1 MQARLAISVGAL
13 ILKNAVE
20 AVTDPKPRRR
30 QAATG
35 KTVESIIRTGKLLI
49 EAKAKLKH
57 GDFIAMLR
65 SDLPFRERT
74 AQRLMCIARRPNLAN
89 ASTWTYLPAHLRTL
103 NDLAALPGPTFDV
116 KVASSEINPSMTRT
130 QLRIETPR
138 PLPSTLTSD
147 EKFGRTFVQQ
157 TAPCCR
163 SGQGNSPGLIPA
175 QTRSRP
181 PCLRTDR
188 ENSSKPSSTWRLS
201 F

>member
-1 MQARLAISVGAL
+1 MQARLAISVGTL

-89 ASTWTYLPAHLRTL
+89 ASTDVFA
-103 NDLAALPGPTFDV
+103 GP
-116 KVASSEINPSMTRT
+116 PSH
-130 QLRIETPR
+130 P
-138 PLPSTLTSD
+138 
-147 EKFGRTFVQQ
+147 
-157 TAPCCR
+157 
-163 SGQGNSPGLIPA
+163 
-175 QTRSRP
+175 
-181 PCLRTDR
+181 
-188 ENSSKPSSTWRLS
+188 
-201 F
+201 